1 MALGH
6 GAAVPAAH
14 PWSAPVCRRQCQPV
28 SAALH
33 SAQGGRR
40 LWGLRA
46 RDSGLETP
54 SWEHLAEESPAQAQ
68 IPLRVGGGQAMS
80 LGQPKALCPGQ
91 FHIPTWPSPCS
102 VWPLHTHRP
111 CSENPA
117 HSPDVC
123 RAIPS
128 FSAVKGADPEARCC
142 VTLGKQLSLS
152 LSLILSSSIAGERK
166 TDFSDSSSSFHL

>member
-1 MALGH
+1 
-6 GAAVPAAH
+6 
-14 PWSAPVCRRQCQPV
+14 
-28 SAALH
+28 
-33 SAQGGRR
+33 
-40 LWGLRA
+40 
-46 RDSGLETP
+46 
-54 SWEHLAEESPAQAQ
+54 
-68 IPLRVGGGQAMS
+68 MS

-152 LSLILSSSIAGERK
+152 LSLIPSSRLVRGIDALVPERA
-166 TDFSDSSSSFHL
+166 